1 MEWNNITVKG
11 FISDALRESA
21 EETRMSMI
29 SVDVGAEGTHEYAS
43 GISAGEVIKNV
54 HGRKSGAVA
63 ALVNGVERDFSF
75 ELDSDCSVET
85 ILGESEAGLYILRHS
100 CAHLLAQA
108 VVEMFPDAKPTIG
121 PPIDHGFYYDFH
133 MDPIGD
139 AELRALEKKMNEHV
153 RANHQIIR
161 EELDNDSLREM
172 FSDNKFKLEIMD
184 DKIGHDV
191 GSSAYCQGDFIDLCR
206 GPHVPATS
214 HLRWF
219 KLTSTST
226 AYWRADSK
234 RESLVRIY
242 GMCYATKEGLKER
255 QRQIEEAAKRDH
267 KKIGKEMELYMI
279 DELIGKGLPV
289 WLPNGEILKS
299 EIERYAVETEEAY
312 GYDRVTTPV
321 LAKQQLFEC
330 SGHLPHYA
338 DSMYPPMEM
347 DDGTYYLKAM
357 NCPMHHLVFRN
368 KKRSYRE
375 LPIRIAEYGTVYRN
389 ELSGTLAGLLRVRML
404 SMNDA
409 HIYCTLDQV
418 GDEVRANVQMVN
430 DYYRTFGFENFH
442 MRLSLWDPENTE
454 KYIGDAEIW
463 ESTQEH
469 LRSILV
475 DLGIPFVEAAGEAA
489 FYGPKIDIQFTTA
502 LGREESMSTIQL
514 DFAAKERF
522 ELSYKDENGEEND
535 EVFVIHR
542 APLSTHERFV
552 AFLIEHWIGNF
563 PTWLSPVQVQVITIS
578 EKQREYAGVVRDALA
593 AAGVRVRVDDSDATI
608 GKKIRMHRK
617 MRPAYMLILGEEE
630 AAGRTVSIR
639 ARNGDQSNGVALDEF
654 VAGIFAEIT
663 NRERE
668 LALVAAS
675 E

>member
-1 MEWNNITVKG
+1 
-11 FISDALRESA
+11 
-21 EETRMSMI
+21 MSMI
-29 SVDVGAEGTHEYAS
+29 SVEIGSEEPHQYAN
-43 GISAGEVIKNV
+43 GISVGEVILNV
-54 HGRKSGAVA
+54 HGKRSGAVA
-63 ALVNGVERDFSF
+63 ALVDGVERDFSY
-75 ELDSDCSVET
+75 ELETDCSVEP
-85 ILGESEAGLYILRHS
+85 ILGDSDAGLYILRHS

-108 VVEMFPDAKPTIG
+108 VTELFPDAKPTIG

-139 AELRALEKKMNEHV
+139 EELRVIEKKMNEHI
-153 RANHQIIR
+153 RANHKIIR
-161 EELDNDSLREM
+161 EEFDNAGLREVIA
-172 FSDNKFKLEIMD
+172 DNKFKLEIMD
-184 DKIGHDV
+184 EKIGEEV
-191 GSSAYCQGDFIDLCR
+191 GSSAYRQGDFIDMCR
-206 GPHVPATS
+206 GPHAPSTS
-214 HLRWF
+214 HLRFF
-219 KLTSTST
+219 KLTRTSQ

-234 RESLVRIY
+234 REPLTRIY
-242 GMCYATKEGLKER
+242 GMCYATKEGLKVR
-255 QRQIEEAAKRDH
+255 QQQIQEAGKRDH

-299 EIERYAVETEEAY
+299 EIERFAVETEETY

-338 DSMYPPMEM
+338 DGMYPPIEM

-368 KKRSYRE
+368 KKRSYRD

-418 GDEVRANVQMVN
+418 ASEFADNIRMVQ
-430 DYYRTFGFENFH
+430 DYYATFGFTNYHF
-442 MRLSLWDPENTE
+442 RLSLWDPENTD
-454 KYIGDAEIW
+454 KYIGQHEIW
-463 ESTQEH
+463 EATQNH
-469 LRSILV
+469 LRKILD
-475 DLGIPFVEAAGEAA
+475 DLGVDYVEAVGEAA

-514 DFAAKERF
+514 DFAAKDRF
-522 ELSYKDENGEEND
+522 ELSFKDENGNENG

-552 AFLIEHWIGNF
+552 AFLTEHWIGNF
-563 PTWLSPVQVQVITIS
+563 PTWLSPIQVQVITIS
-578 EKQREYAGVVRDALA
+578 EKHKKYAAEVGAALK
-593 AAGVRVRVDDSDATI
+593 AAGVRVKVDDSDATI

-617 MRPAYMLILGEEE
+617 MRPAYMIILGDEEVTDS
-630 AAGRTVSIR
+630 TVSIR
-639 ARNGDQSNGVALDEF
+639 ARNGDQCKGVALSDF
-654 VAGIFAEIT
+654 VSQISEEIS
-663 NRERE
+663 NRSGE
-668 LALVAAS
+668 LALVPS
-675 E
+675 ETSD

>member
-1 MEWNNITVKG
+1 
-11 FISDALRESA
+11 
-21 EETRMSMI
+21 MSMI
-29 SVDVGAEGTHEYAS
+29 TVELGEDGTHEYAS
-43 GISAGEVIKNV
+43 GITAGEVILNV
-54 HGRKSGAVA
+54 HGKRSGAVA
-63 ALVNGVERDFSF
+63 ALIDGVERDFSHI
-75 ELDSDCSVET
+75 LDSDCSLEP
-85 ILGESEAGLYILRHS
+85 INGESEEGLYILRHS

-133 MDPIGD
+133 MNPIGD
-139 AELRALEKKMNEHV
+139 EELKAIEKKMNQHI
-153 RANHQIIR
+153 RANHAMIR
-161 EELDNDSLREM
+161 EEYDNQTLREM
-172 FSDNKFKLEIMD
+172 FSENKFKIEIMD
-184 DKIGHDV
+184 DKVGHDV
-191 GSSAYCQGDFIDLCR
+191 GSSVYRQGDFVDLCR
-206 GPHVPATS
+206 GPHVPSTS

-242 GMCYATKEGLKER
+242 GMCYASKEGLKER
-255 QRQIEEAAKRDH
+255 QRQIQEAEKRDH

-279 DELIGKGLPV
+279 DEMIGKGLPV
-289 WLPNGEILKS
+289 WLPHGEILKS
-299 EIERYAVETEEAY
+299 EIERYAIETEEAY
-312 GYDRVTTPV
+312 GYQRVTTPV
-321 LAKQQLFEC
+321 LAKEELFQC

-338 DSMYPPMEM
+338 DGMYPPMEM

-442 MRLSLWDPENTE
+442 LRLSLWDPENTE
-454 KYIGDAEIW
+454 KYIGDAKIW

-475 DLGIPFVEAAGEAA
+475 DMGVPFVEEVGEAA

-514 DFAAKERF
+514 DFAAKDRF
-522 ELSYKDENGEEND
+522 ELSYKDEKGEENG

-552 AFLIEHWIGNF
+552 AFLTEHWIGNF
-563 PTWLSPVQVQVITIS
+563 PTWLSPIQVQVITIS
-578 EKQREYAGVVRDALA
+578 EKQIEYAAEVKTALES
-593 AAGVRVRVDDSDATI
+593 AGVRVKVDDSDATI

-617 MRPAYMLILGEEE
+617 MRPAYMLILGEDE
-630 AAGRTVSIR
+630 AANQTVSIR
-639 ARNGDQSNGVALDEF
+639 ARNGDQCNGVPLEQF
-654 VAGIFAEIT
+654 VSDLFAEIT

-668 LALVAAS
+668 LGLVPTS